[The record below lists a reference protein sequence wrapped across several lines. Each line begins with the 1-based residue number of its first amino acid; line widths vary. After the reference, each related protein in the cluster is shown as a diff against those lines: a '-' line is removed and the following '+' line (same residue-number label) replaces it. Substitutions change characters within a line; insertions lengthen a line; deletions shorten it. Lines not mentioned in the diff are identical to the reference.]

1 MAPSEYFIRLQKGIE
16 GGFAPPTPSAI
27 LKLVKSADDSNII
40 INESIRPDGEPGM
53 ERKPQKTLD
62 SSDEEVQ
69 DLVTEL
75 YEILQTLPLESPP
88 GSEDIY
94 RRDTSITWGS
104 DDFEWCN
111 GGPQGCTR
119 EESDVHPSEA
129 EQSKFVRAIDIVRE
143 LVGMGTP

>member
-1 MAPSEYFIRLQKGIE
+1 MALSEYSIRLQKGIE

-27 LKLVKSADDSNII
+27 LKLFKSAGDSDII
-40 INESIRPDGEPGM
+40 IHESIRPDGEPHL
-53 ERKPQKTLD
+53 EPKPEKTLN

-69 DLVTEL
+69 DLITEL

-94 RRDTSITWGS
+94 RMDTSISWSS

-111 GGPQGCTR
+111 GSPQGCMR

-129 EQSKFVRAIDIVRE
+129 ERNMFMRAVDIVRE
-143 LVGMGTP
+143 LVGMGYP